1 MKYSILRCWEF
12 LFYYY
17 SNIFYNHSR
26 FLLLIFRFSKGTWTV
41 SSTQTMPGWRQLFI
55 TSMMSKTLLRNF
67 YWRLVFCAM
76 LLENIII
83 SLKGNQL
90 NSGSLLPYYQNNKL
104 SQPILSHRKLFNILK
119 WNFPSGVSTWR
130 CNFQQKRKT

>member
-1 MKYSILRCWEF
+1 M
-12 LFYYY
+12 
-17 SNIFYNHSR
+17 
-26 FLLLIFRFSKGTWTV
+26 
-41 SSTQTMPGWRQLFI
+41 SSTQTMPGWRQVFI
-55 TSMMSKTLLRNF
+55 TSMMSKTLLKSF

-104 SQPILSHRKLFNILK
+104 SQPILSHLKLFKILK
-119 WNFPSGVSTWR
+119 
-130 CNFQQKRKT
+130 